1 MASIPETAAARKA
14 LKVSDIRAILDAVGV
29 DSSGTKPVLLGK
41 LEDVRRIIIINSSFS
56 LILNILSIIG
66 IIVNAS

>member
-41 LEDVRRIIIINSSFS
+41 LEDVRRIIIINS
-56 LILNILSIIG
+56 
-66 IIVNAS
+66 